1 MSPSESFN
9 MAIMAL
15 NTFEVGSAPPYF
27 DMNLQVIL
35 IKFSPLG
42 DRDINFFCL
51 HFHRARTGGSSNS
64 GEASSL

>member
-35 IKFSPLG
+35 TMHLEEDCNSPH
-42 DRDINFFCL
+42 N
-51 HFHRARTGGSSNS
+51 
-64 GEASSL
+64 